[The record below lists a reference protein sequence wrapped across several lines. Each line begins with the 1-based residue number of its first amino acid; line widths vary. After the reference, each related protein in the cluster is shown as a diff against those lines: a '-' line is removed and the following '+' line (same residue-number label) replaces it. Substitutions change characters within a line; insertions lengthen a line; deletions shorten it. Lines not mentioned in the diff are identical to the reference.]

1 MARKP
6 ISPALHGL
14 IDYGFGIVNLSVPVL
29 LGLSGPARVVPM
41 VWAVAQGS
49 LNAFT
54 DQTYAVKRVIPFATH
69 GRAKTFGLPALA
81 VTTVVFGAWK
91 QPGSRLF
98 FAALATDY
106 FLTDYN
112 ATPTR

>member
-54 DQTYAVKRVIPFATH
+54 D
-69 GRAKTFGLPALA
+69 
-81 VTTVVFGAWK
+81 
-91 QPGSRLF
+91 
-98 FAALATDY
+98 
-106 FLTDYN
+106 
-112 ATPTR
+112 